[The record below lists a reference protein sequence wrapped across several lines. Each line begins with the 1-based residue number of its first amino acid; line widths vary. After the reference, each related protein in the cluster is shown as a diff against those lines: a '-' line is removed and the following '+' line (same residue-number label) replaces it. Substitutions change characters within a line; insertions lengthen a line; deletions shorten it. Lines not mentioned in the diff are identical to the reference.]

1 MARKDVKG
9 ESDYHER
16 SEMSITVYSLEI
28 PVNMDLLKAPRFP
41 YQKRLQQRTPQF
53 GNKGSEMF

>member
-16 SEMSITVYSLEI
+16 SEMSVIVYSLEI

-41 YQKRLQQRTPQF
+41 YQKRLQQ
-53 GNKGSEMF
+53 